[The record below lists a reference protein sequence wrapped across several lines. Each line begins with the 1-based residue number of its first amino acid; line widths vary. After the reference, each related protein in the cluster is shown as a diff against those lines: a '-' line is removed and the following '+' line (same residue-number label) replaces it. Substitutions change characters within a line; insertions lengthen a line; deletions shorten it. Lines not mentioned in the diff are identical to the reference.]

1 MNNEIENEVKILR
14 SLDVIFIKE
23 FKFFI
28 KTFVKKNKEDYLLNV
43 NKIIKDKFG
52 TKFLVPN
59 PVQSFL
65 LNYEIKKLMD
75 KAINIKN
82 EKYIKII
89 YLNSN
94 ITTTG
99 IYNTMEFLKSEYP
112 TILFNY
118 YIIDPKEDFEKD
130 LFSHIEINAKH
141 ILDKIAETKIISER
155 ILSNL
160 VKAKPIL
167 VGSTSSIF

>member
-1 MNNEIENEVKILR
+1 MENQR

-28 KTFVKKNKEDYLLNV
+28 KTFTKKTKEDYLLNV
-43 NKIIKDKFG
+43 TKIIKDKFG

-82 EKYIKII
+82 EKYTRII

-99 IYNTMEFLKSEYP
+99 IYNTLEFLKNEYP
-112 TILFNY
+112 IIEFNY
-118 YIIDPKEDFEKD
+118 YMIDPKEDFEKS
-130 LFSHIEINAKH
+130 LF
-141 ILDKIAETKIISER
+141 
-155 ILSNL
+155 
-160 VKAKPIL
+160 KPEVLEFI
-167 VGSTSSIF
+167 